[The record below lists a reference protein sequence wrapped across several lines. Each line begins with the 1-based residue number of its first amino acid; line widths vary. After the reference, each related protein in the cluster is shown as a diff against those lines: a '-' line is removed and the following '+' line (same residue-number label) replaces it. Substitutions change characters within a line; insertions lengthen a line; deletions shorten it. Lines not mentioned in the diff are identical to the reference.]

1 MTAQVGDVGDDIK
14 AMPTRSPSPVRL
26 FLPSRARFCAGRVAL
41 RLRAYAMV
49 WLLLL
54 AGLLAFAPGLFA
66 SDAERMRAAARQMGP
81 QADAG
86 LRALESLLESVS
98 AADDEDKL
106 RAVND
111 FFNRRI
117 RYRDDIE
124 VWGVEDYWASP
135 LELLGKGEG
144 DCEDYAI
151 AKYFSLLVLGMPSS
165 RLRMVYVRARIAG
178 PPPRMQAHMVL
189 AYYATAGAEPEIL
202 DNLVPRVLPASERS
216 DLTPVFGFNSDGLW
230 QGLGAQSSG
239 DPAARL
245 SPWRGVLAKARA
257 EGFL

>member
-1 MTAQVGDVGDDIK
+1 
-14 AMPTRSPSPVRL
+14 MPTRSSSPVRL
-26 FLPSRARFCAGRVAL
+26 FLPLRARSCVGGVAM
-41 RLRAYAMV
+41 RLRAGAMAS
-49 WLLLL
+49 LLL
-54 AGLLAFAPGLFA
+54 ASLLAFAPGLFA
-66 SDAERMRAAARQMGP
+66 DDAERMRVAARQLGP
-81 QADAG
+81 QAVAG
-86 LRALESLLESVS
+86 LRALEALVESAS
-98 AADDEDKL
+98 ASDDEDKL
-106 RAVND
+106 VAVND

-117 RYRDDIE
+117 RFRDDIE

-135 LELLGKGEG
+135 LELLQKGEG

-151 AKYFSLLVLGMPSS
+151 AKYFSLLVMGMPSS
-165 RLRMVYVRARIAG
+165 RLRIVYVRARVPG
-178 PPPRMQAHMVL
+178 PPEKVQAHMVL

-216 DLTPVFGFNSDGLW
+216 DLTPVFSFNSEGLW
-230 QGLGAQSSG
+230 QGLGAKSSG